1 MLRLQI
7 KWVIHFFGSWIWER
21 VRLFQTIIMIWRIFS
36 IKIQAK
42 IKETKST
49 TYLMLCCFL
58 FIYIIFA
65 YFELIISSNAN
76 YIVSTQSE
84 MHLQRSKIVKMLP
97 IELILRRTHTTGCS
111 SQIISND
118 SGLFFFQ
125 HCKKQL
131 FCISKS
137 FTSAWCAT
145 DHQND

>member
-1 MLRLQI
+1 
-7 KWVIHFFGSWIWER
+7 
-21 VRLFQTIIMIWRIFS
+21 
-36 IKIQAK
+36 
-42 IKETKST
+42 
-49 TYLMLCCFL
+49 MLCCFL

-131 FCISKS
+131 FCTASQAHDVRLIIKMISNMCCVDIFWHSYFGKMVS
-137 FTSAWCAT
+137 QMAIITISITETSGSIVNLNI
-145 DHQND
+145 HR